1 MIEFTD
7 PSDLVKF
14 IGDKLPPKVL
24 DQLFLRKYTWT
35 NNKGKTVESFS
46 NESPWWIYRKL
57 VGFGF
62 AHGVYKGD
70 YSTSSPN
77 RIVLHWTE
85 LDNFLK
91 LNDSIT
97 HEQKHYSLIT
107 INEACQFLSVTR
119 PTIYKLINA
128 GEIPTVQVLT
138 QKRIQL
144 KDLLDYIDRHKK

>member
-1 MIEFTD
+1 MIEFRY

-14 IGDKLPPKVL
+14 IDDKLPPKVH
-24 DQLFLRKYTWT
+24 DQLFLSKYTWT
-35 NNKGKTVESFS
+35 NNKGKTVESFTK
-46 NESPWWIYRKL
+46 EKPWAIYRKL
-57 VGFGF
+57 EKLGF
-62 AHGVYKGD
+62 AHGVSEED
-70 YSTSSPN
+70 YSFFPK
-77 RIVLHWTE
+77 RIVLRWTE
-85 LDNFLK
+85 LSNFLE

-97 HEQKHYSLIT
+97 LEQKHYSLIT
-107 INEACQFLSVTR
+107 INEACEFLSVTR